1 MHEVVN
7 QLSGYF
13 LDGTDAKLR
22 TALEAMSTVRRLTRP
37 GLGALSGEEGAEEL
51 YARLS
56 ESPIVE
62 ARKDGLVLHPAVHEA
77 VAQRLRAA
85 DPARFTALRRAA
97 WRELERNAGA
107 VSSSDLWR
115 YTADAVYLI
124 DNPIVREAFFPS
136 AQQQLAVER
145 ARMQDRDAVLDLALR
160 HDGDAGRAI
169 ASHWWSALPGAFRV
183 VRDANRDVVGY
194 YCLFDPS
201 STTREALEADP
212 MTSAWSNHLP
222 RGLVE
227 APRKTLFL
235 RRWLGLEAGEAPSP
249 VQAACWLD
257 VKRAYL
263 EMRPSLQ
270 RVYLAVSDL
279 APYASAA
286 QELGFEVLHSERRL
300 PHATALLEFG
310 HGSVDAWLRNLVR
323 RELGMQG
330 LVELDDTARE
340 LVVDGAR
347 TTLTQLEYGVLSV
360 LMRAKGAIVGRE
372 QLLDEVWGE
381 RQDAVG
387 SNVVDVVVLALRRK
401 LGRESG
407 LLATVRGSGY
417 RFLPG

>member
-1 MHEVVN
+1 
-7 QLSGYF
+7 
-13 LDGTDAKLR
+13 
-22 TALEAMSTVRRLTRP
+22 
-37 GLGALSGEEGAEEL
+37 
-51 YARLS
+51 
-56 ESPIVE
+56 
-62 ARKDGLVLHPAVHEA
+62 
-77 VAQRLRAA
+77 
-85 DPARFTALRRAA
+85 
-97 WRELERNAGA
+97 
-107 VSSSDLWR
+107 
-115 YTADAVYLI
+115 
-124 DNPIVREAFFPS
+124 
-136 AQQQLAVER
+136 
-145 ARMQDRDAVLDLALR
+145 
-160 HDGDAGRAI
+160 
-169 ASHWWSALPGAFRV
+169 
-183 VRDANRDVVGY
+183 
-194 YCLFDPS
+194 
-201 STTREALEADP
+201 
-212 MTSAWSNHLP
+212 
-222 RGLVE
+222 LVE
-227 APRKTLFL
+227 SPRKTLFL